1 MKKRN
6 TLKKCLSF
14 ICIIVSCISL
24 IACANN
30 PEINTAE
37 KETAKGE
44 QTKEN
49 KKDNKRKYE
58 KQESVLEPIIQEAES
73 DPANNEDSLTR
84 FENFKK
90 RQSDHGIE
98 DDDIKLSADMSSV
111 LDTIDRYFQAI
122 NDMDA
127 DTINE
132 ITPSISILEQDKIDS
147 TNIMQR
153 YVDDSAF
160 PLLCSKFKDFPNCFK
175 SFGYDSEDSYNAAIE
190 NNQLDDL
197 FKDFHVTYELHAIKK
212 VEDCSYCGYT
222 SGMNMYGDKY
232 NPIEQYENVERWLE
246 EKPANIYMVNLT
258 TVYSYGDKLYG
269 YDKELWN
276 MENPPEEEYNN
287 WILYKKGYNYWIIND
302 YMHFTTDIRV
312 YEYND
317 KWYIDS
323 PRRNWNLSN
332 YVIGSE
338 NFDND
343 FLVVDY
349 HDPDEEVKKQY
360 YEELESE

>member
-30 PEINTAE
+30 PEINTTE

-58 KQESVLEPIIQEAES
+58 KQESVLE
-73 DPANNEDSLTR
+73 
-84 FENFKK
+84 
-90 RQSDHGIE
+90 
-98 DDDIKLSADMSSV
+98 
-111 LDTIDRYFQAI
+111 DRYFQAI

-132 ITPSISILEQDKIDS
+132 ITPSISKLGQDKIDS

-153 YVDDSAF
+153 YVDYNAF
-160 PLLCSKFKDFPNCFK
+160 PLLSSKFKDFPNCFK
-175 SFGYDSEDSYNAAIE
+175 PFGYDSEDSYNAAIE

-222 SGMNMYGDKY
+222 SGINMYGDKY

-276 MENPPEEEYNN
+276 MENPPEEDNN

-332 YVIGSE
+332 YPLEEGM
-338 NFDND
+338 DND
-343 FLVVDY
+343 VLVVDY